1 MIGRTK
7 GTGAPL
13 GGTGEFE
20 PANYRSIDA
29 NGTPVIPVNSH
40 IRLASAESL
49 NGIKIL
55 RRGFNFVAG
64 SDDRG
69 HLNAGLF
76 FICFVRNP
84 QTQFVPMQQALAA
97 NDAMREYIQHTGS
110 GGVRLPAGPARGR
123 VLGPAAPRGTR
134 S

>member
-1 MIGRTK
+1 MCDEG
-7 GTGAPL
+7 GADGAPL
-13 GGTGEFE
+13 GGVGEFD

-64 SDDRG
+64 SDG
-69 HLNAGLF
+69 SSYIIMEYVGGQSLNNLLKSRMKASNGVYSPIPLD
-76 FICFVRNP
+76 
-84 QTQFVPMQQALAA
+84 QAAQGYREFDEGAA
-97 NDAMREYIQHTGS
+97 RKYVIDPHGMI
-110 GGVRLPAGPARGR
+110 RGR
-123 VLGPAAPRGTR
+123 